1 MGNET
6 GDIAIVEVGETPGQ
20 ILLPARAAV
29 RACMA
34 ALVADA
40 PDLGQPV
47 VSFDGHVDDPHLFE
61 VLQEIPSVGGDR
73 TDAVKPARRPP
84 PSLRVGR

>member
-1 MGNET
+1 
-6 GDIAIVEVGETPGQ
+6 V
-20 ILLPARAAV
+20 
-29 RACMA
+29 A

-47 VSFDGHVDDPHLFE
+47 VSLEGPVDDRHFFE

-73 TDAVKPARRPP
+73 TDAVKPARRARH
-84 PSLRVGR
+84 LYELGDE